1 MFEGHHLKGLCCNST
16 ASGMKERTMKV
27 SIQYGVICLFCFLL
41 LLAGCGSN
49 ETTVATA
56 HAAQPVSISCP
67 GMIVG
72 SSTDGGQLGVGTG
85 VCTITGQGSGE
96 YKMSAVLSQN
106 VQAVWEEAWIGTLV
120 NQKLEVS
127 AELSITTPDG
137 RSRLLL
143 NEFDKHS
150 DQRGD
155 SLRTWPLVLNMPKG
169 TVLES
174 KIRFNSISPC
184 PCSVEASWTFNGNLQ

>member
-1 MFEGHHLKGLCCNST
+1 
-16 ASGMKERTMKV
+16 MKV
-27 SIQYGVICLFCFLL
+27 LIQCGIPCFFCLLL
-41 LLAGCGSN
+41 LLAGCSGTN
-49 ETTVATA
+49 APTVATV
-56 HAAQPVSISCP
+56 HAAQPLNISCP
-67 GMIVG
+67 PMVVG
-72 SSTDGGQLGVGTG
+72 SSNDGGQLGVGTG

-96 YKMSAVLSQN
+96 YKMSAVLPQD
-106 VQAVWEEAWIGTLV
+106 VQAVWEEAWIGTLA

-127 AELSITTPDG
+127 AELSIITPDG

-155 SLRTWPLVLNMPKG
+155 ALRTWPLVLNMPKG
-169 TVLES
+169 TLLES

-184 PCSVEASWTFNGNLQ
+184 PCSVEASWTFNGNLP